1 MLRESIGLSVIL
13 SFLGSEFLGV
23 SAGGL
28 VSPGYLA
35 FFLDVPLRIVST
47 LALALLTFLA
57 VRLIQRYAIVFG
69 RRRFMAAVLVS
80 LAGSWI
86 FERLFFFA
94 GSLHAASIDQDI
106 RIVGYIIPGLIAND
120 MLKQDVVKT
129 FLMTLLVVL
138 VLRFVL
144 MPGLV

>member
-57 VRLIQRYAIVFG
+57 VRLIQRYAIVYG

-94 GSLHAASIDQDI
+94 GSLHLASIDQDI

-120 MLKQDVVKT
+120 MLRQGAVKT
-129 FLMTLLVVL
+129 ILMTLLVAL
-138 VLRFVL
+138 VLRLVL
-144 MPGLV
+144 MPGLF